1 MVVMRVLHKEPSD
14 GRVKL
19 MLLSSN
25 LLRVPFLHRHA
36 ATFLA
41 TLALSSAM
49 VGHALG
55 QAPYDNLETAEG
67 WAWAQIKAGDPANFS
82 ERCGM
87 PAMDARA
94 ETDTGW
100 TDSCR
105 SISAK
110 FIVDI
115 LTRAPFHDQVPFAG
129 VNIIGARVDGDIN
142 LRNAKLIRSVS
153 IEQSRIQNNIN
164 LDAVRTDSTIAFI
177 ASRIAGEFSA
187 KHLRAEHTL
196 ILNDSVF
203 AGEDRGQFI
212 HDWRSFRR

>member
-1 MVVMRVLHKEPSD
+1 MVVMRVLHKEASD

-25 LLRVPFLHRHA
+25 LLRVLCLHRHA

-41 TLALSSAM
+41 TLALSSATA
-49 VGHALG
+49 GHALG
-55 QAPYDNLETAEG
+55 QAQYDNLETAEG
-67 WAWAQIKAGDPANFS
+67 WAWAQIKAGDPANFN

-110 FIVDI
+110 LIIDI
-115 LTRAPFHDQVPFAG
+115 LTRAPFRDQLPFAG
-129 VNIIGARVDGDIN
+129 VKIIGARVDGDIN
-142 LRNAKLIRSVS
+142 LRNAKLARSVS
-153 IEQSRIQNNIN
+153 IEQSRIENKIN
-164 LDAVRTDSTIAFI
+164 LDAVRTDSTVAFVE
-177 ASRIAGEFSA
+177 SRVNSA
-187 KHLRAEHTL
+187 PNICAPSTR
-196 ILNDSVF
+196 
-203 AGEDRGQFI
+203 
-212 HDWRSFRR
+212 